1 MSDDSVIAETPDSDG
16 DGELLAIAE
25 VDESGEIELAENGS
39 NEAIEGEK
47 NSDEDSVDEDGAGE
61 DGEEDEE
68 DEEKDGPDF
77 LLRETARIV
86 ADMAELNSNQELL
99 QLRFS
104 QLNDEEQGS
113 QKIN

>member
-1 MSDDSVIAETPDSDG
+1 VA
-16 DGELLAIAE
+16 
-25 VDESGEIELAENGS
+25 
-39 NEAIEGEK
+39 NE
-47 NSDEDSVDEDGAGE
+47 DGE
-61 DGEEDEE
+61 DGEDEE
-68 DEEKDGPDF
+68 EEEEGPDF

-104 QLNDEEQGS
+104 QLNDEKPGS